1 MAVVEVVEVAVA
13 AVTGR
18 VVAVEAV
25 WPPDCLHRRAQV
37 PILTRPPAAGI
48 LKRGIE
54 ALGRY

>member
-13 AVTGR
+13 AVTRR

-25 WPPDCLHRRAQV
+25 RPPDCLHRRAQV

-48 LKRGIE
+48 LKRGI
-54 ALGRY
+54 